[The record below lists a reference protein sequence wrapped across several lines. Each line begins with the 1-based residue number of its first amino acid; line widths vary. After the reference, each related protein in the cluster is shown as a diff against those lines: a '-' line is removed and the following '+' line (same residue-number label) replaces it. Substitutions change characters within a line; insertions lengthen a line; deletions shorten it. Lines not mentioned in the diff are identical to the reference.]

1 MIFLRGTASLGDW
14 SNMRI
19 AMLGGYKT
27 AFYRPGLDVRF
38 GGRGLEPLTMGAK
51 QTPCTHRTQRCFC
64 AGAWHLALVT
74 TYNSVLT
81 KHRIL
86 QISGPSRD
94 GLLLVVL

>member
-1 MIFLRGTASLGDW
+1 
-14 SNMRI
+14 MRI

-27 AFYRPGLDVRF
+27 AFYRPGLVACSIRRQGSGTIDN
-38 GGRGLEPLTMGAK
+38 GSEAK
-51 QTPCTHRTQRCFC
+51 TPSTHRTQRCFC